1 MLPRRPGRGIL
12 VALCSLLG
20 LLPGGAAYGQA
31 LEVGSGRTFET
42 LGSALSEA
50 TDGDTVRVHAGVYR
64 ERVHVRAAITLLG
77 VDRPV
82 LDGGGEG
89 TVLTVEAPA
98 EVRGMWIRA
107 SGSDQAREDA
117 GILVLEADGVR
128 VVDNRLDEV
137 LFGIVVK
144 QSRNVHLEGNQV
156 IGMDRPIPRRGD
168 GIRLWYCEGGV
179 VEGNEL
185 QRTRD
190 LVIWFS
196 NGLDIRNNRITH
208 GRYGLHYMYSN
219 DNALVGNTFVSND
232 VGAFVMYSKDIRLE
246 ENRFER
252 ATGASA
258 LGIGL
263 KDSDGIVAER
273 NVFVGNAV
281 GIFLDNSPSTVD
293 GRNRFTRN
301 VLAANGA
308 GVEMLPSVHSNHF
321 EGNAWIGNDVPVVVT
336 GGGDALDNQWN
347 ANHWSGYVGFDEDA
361 DGTGDT
367 PYRHDRL
374 ADDLFARYPDL
385 RFLEGSPAVASL
397 GVLAR
402 LFPLLAPRPVVIDSS
417 PVVASPAIASVLLAA
432 EDMRQDLAGD
442 PRSSADG
449 GLPLAALLWT
459 ASFGSAFSVVLLAR
473 RRRS

>member
-1 MLPRRPGRGIL
+1 
-12 VALCSLLG
+12 
-20 LLPGGAAYGQA
+20 
-31 LEVGSGRTFET
+31 
-42 LGSALSEA
+42 
-50 TDGDTVRVHAGVYR
+50 
-64 ERVHVRAAITLLG
+64 
-77 VDRPV
+77 
-82 LDGGGEG
+82 
-89 TVLTVEAPA
+89 
-98 EVRGMWIRA
+98 
-107 SGSDQAREDA
+107 
-117 GILVLEADGVR
+117 
-128 VVDNRLDEV
+128 
-137 LFGIVVK
+137 
-144 QSRNVHLEGNQV
+144 V

-168 GIRLWYCEGGV
+168 GIRLWYCEGGM

-185 QRTRD
+185 RRTRD

-208 GRYGLHYMYSN
+208 GRYGLHYMYSDN
-219 DNALVGNTFVSND
+219 NALVGNTFVSND
-232 VGAFVMYSKDIRLE
+232 VGAFVMYSKNIRLE

-252 ATGASA
+252 AAGASA

-293 GRNRFTRN
+293 GRNRFTHN

-308 GVEMLPSVHSNHF
+308 GVELLPSVHSNRF

-336 GGGDALDNQWN
+336 GGGDALDNEWS
-347 ANHWSGYVGFDEDA
+347 ANHWSRYVGFDEDG

-385 RFLEGSPAVASL
+385 RFLAGSPAVASL
-397 GVLAR
+397 EVLAR

-417 PVVASPAIASVLLAA
+417 PLVAPPAIAAA
-432 EDMRQDLAGD
+432 ALPAPEDRQENRAGD
-442 PRSSADG
+442 PPSDADG
-449 GLPLAALLWT
+449 DLRFAALLWT
-459 ASFGSAFSVVLLAR
+459 ASLGSALSVVLLTR
-473 RRRS
+473 RTRS